1 MRTRADQCITDFA
14 RIFAILIRNAR
25 GHIKRA
31 EEKKTTRHKPA
42 RRTIVF
48 LEMP

>member
-1 MRTRADQCITDFA
+1 MKTRAAQCPTGFA
-14 RIFAILIRNAR
+14 RVIAILIRNVC
-25 GHIKRA
+25 GHPKRA
-31 EEKKTTRHKPA
+31 DEKKTTRHKPA